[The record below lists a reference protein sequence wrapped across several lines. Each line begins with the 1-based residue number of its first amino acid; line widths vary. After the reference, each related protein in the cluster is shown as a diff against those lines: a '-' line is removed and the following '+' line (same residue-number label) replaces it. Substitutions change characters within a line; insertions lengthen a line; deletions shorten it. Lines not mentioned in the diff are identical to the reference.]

1 MVLSTLPSG
10 CTLTTLM
17 KGATA
22 QEQRRAQSFN
32 NMQQT
37 QVADQ
42 GTGVEECQHTPSDP
56 TSTASKFSEESFM
69 VGSPYM
75 C

>member
-32 NMQQT
+32 NTQQT

-42 GTGVEECQHTPSDP
+42 GTGVEECQHTY
-56 TSTASKFSEESFM
+56 AL
-69 VGSPYM
+69 
-75 C
+75 